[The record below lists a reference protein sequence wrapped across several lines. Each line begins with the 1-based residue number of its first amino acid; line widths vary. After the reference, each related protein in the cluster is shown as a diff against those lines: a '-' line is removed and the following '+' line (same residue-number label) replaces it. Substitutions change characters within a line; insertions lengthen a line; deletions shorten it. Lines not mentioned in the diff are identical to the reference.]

1 MADITLSAITGITP
15 TVQLYL
21 EETAVGTPITMTQIG
36 TTGEY
41 YCNMPAD
48 SYAGTYLV
56 VFNNGSEKLT
66 SGVLFWDGEKEIT
79 VGSIPETVVTDLGG
93 NGYDSSKD
101 SLIKINGA
109 VKKNLT
115 KTQYLGLS

>member
-21 EETAVGTPITMTQIG
+21 EETAVGTPITMTQID

-48 SYAGTYLV
+48 SDAGTYLV
-56 VFNNGSEKLT
+56 VFNNGAEKLT
-66 SGVLFWDGEKEIT
+66 SNILYWDGTKEINNQEI
-79 VGSIPETVVTDLGG
+79 SE
-93 NGYDSSKD
+93 
-101 SLIKINGA
+101 SLIKIKA
-109 VKKNLT
+109 KVDKNLT